1 MDIHSWLENTADRE
15 PPNELELRGFAHLE
29 AEQLGKKHHR
39 KRKRASSDSSL
50 LQSRRHDRAAAVH
63 VAISSDGFRN
73 VGNVFTRHDRQRSEE
88 CARSGGDDAPP
99 KTYEKR
105 ARHKTK
111 PDRYEP
117 KAKKHFI
124 ERGSREDKKA
134 EVKPRKSRRSGDGGQ
149 TVGLVQGFQLKN
161 GPQKS
166 RLTLKPETNAG
177 LFNHGRASAQVAG
190 RGAGLPDLVFNELR
204 FLRKPEDHQDEAQTE
219 ITRANGKKDTQRQRE
234 EEISAYFTRDRDVL
248 VDHAETGHE
257 PEAPPG
263 VQQQRSRTAQ
273 IKTVIKLPEKP
284 FLGFGSKGQHANSRR
299 TGPTSC
305 YTWSESVVPEPRAS
319 RSKRPRAG
327 DIGNG
332 RLMQV
337 PRDASSADGSDKVIG
352 DFRQAAALKQHTE
365 SITPP
370 KRGKWVRSQR
380 SPGPGVEVLRPPDK
394 HSHKSERR
402 TATRATLRSLPHS
415 EPSEFPPPAVRTQRT
430 RHSPRN
436 PEFHT
441 PDILLVRQEVDPAAA
456 VDNGHSHDT
465 LDTVDQIRL
474 GEKENRDPET
484 STPTSG
490 LLRQAQQAVSMH
502 KSDYHAGPRVMRQR
516 HEVRTGVRHI
526 PYPRGADSG
535 HCQQQST
542 SPESHYRLP
551 DRRLWSASSLPQLN
565 ALPAVRHGV
574 DSPSR
579 SLLAV
584 PLVHPRHTAHAV
596 LAEED
601 DMLDQD
607 QNVPYERHCVYA
619 QPQQAE
625 ALATNLS
632 INQRPG
638 LYEAQDHEEDV
649 LYDEIPSR
657 ASSGLLAARTSSSH
671 DVSIGH
677 DFRSDRSTGL
687 EGGGGCDL
695 AADGE
700 FAGFWK
706 PNRLY

>member
-15 PPNELELRGFAHLE
+15 PPNQPELRGLAHLE
-29 AEQLGKKHHR
+29 AEQLGKKYHR
-39 KRKRASSDSSL
+39 KRKRASSDSPL

-63 VAISSDGFRN
+63 GAISSDGFHN
-73 VGNVFTRHDRQRSEE
+73 IGNVFTRNDRQRSEE

-111 PDRYEP
+111 PDHYEP

-177 LFNHGRASAQVAG
+177 LFKHGRASAQVAG

-204 FLRKPEDHQDEAQTE
+204 FLRKPEDHHDEAQTG
-219 ITRANGKKDTQRQRE
+219 ITRASGKKGTQRQRE
-234 EEISAYFTRDRDVL
+234 EEISAYFARNKDVL
-248 VDHAETGHE
+248 ADHAETGHE
-257 PEAPPG
+257 PEATPG
-263 VQQQRSRTAQ
+263 VQQRRSRTAQ
-273 IKTVIKLPEKP
+273 IKPAIELPEKP
-284 FLGFGSKGQHANSRR
+284 FLGFGSKGQHVNSKQ
-299 TGPTSC
+299 TGPTTC
-305 YTWSESVVPEPRAS
+305 YSWSESVASEPRTS
-319 RSKRPRAG
+319 RHQRPRAA
-327 DIGNG
+327 DTDNS
-332 RLMQV
+332 RRMHLV
-337 PRDASSADGSDKVIG
+337 PRDAGSADGSHEVIG
-352 DFRQAAALKQHTE
+352 AFRQAATLNQHMDP
-365 SITPP
+365 ITSPR
-370 KRGKWVRSQR
+370 RGKWVRSQR
-380 SPGPGVEVLRPPDK
+380 VPGPAVEVFKPPDE
-394 HSHKSERR
+394 HSHESERR
-402 TATRATLRSLPHS
+402 IATRATLQSLPHS
-415 EPSEFPPPAVRTQRT
+415 EPSDPPLPAVRAQRR
-430 RHSPRN
+430 RHSPQS

-441 PDILLVRQEVDPAAA
+441 SDILLVRQEAEPAAA

-526 PYPRGADSG
+526 PYPRGAHSG
-535 HCQQQST
+535 HRQQPT
-542 SPESHYRLP
+542 NPESHHRLR
-551 DRRLWSASSLPQLN
+551 DRQLRSASSLWQLN
-565 ALPAVRHGV
+565 APPAVRHGV
-574 DSPSR
+574 ESPSR
-579 SLLAV
+579 SLAV
-584 PLVHPRHTAHAV
+584 PLVHPRHTVHAV

-607 QNVPYERHCVYA
+607 QDVPYERHYVYA
-619 QPQQAE
+619 HPQQAE

-687 EGGGGCDL
+687 EGGGGYDL